1 MLIFPL
7 QDILKVIFCY
17 FLHLWCRNS
26 FINVRMCYK
35 HFASIHCHF
44 SSLRGAVTY
53 FQCSQNEQNQEVVP
67 NMLLLDLASQGAFV
81 SARCEACS
89 LVQWQI
95 LMKSGPCNLHTGWHG
110 YRPALVAQ
118 WKAGLPA
125 TSAVLGSAGGMWAA
139 KVLICLWFPQPF
151 WHLTS
156 GGMKGCPEE
165 GGRQQ
170 HHFLCHRGVFESGE
184 IPR

>member
-1 MLIFPL
+1 MVSGSYQKENSSWFGLRGFLQVCFFQRLLESICSFEGRKKKKKKSIVSLQHQLLEFLMLIFPL

-67 NMLLLDLASQGAFV
+67 NMLLLDLASQSAFV
-81 SARCEACS
+81 SARCETCS
-89 LVQWQI
+89 LVQ
-95 LMKSGPCNLHTGWHG
+95 
-110 YRPALVAQ
+110 
-118 WKAGLPA
+118 
-125 TSAVLGSAGGMWAA
+125 
-139 KVLICLWFPQPF
+139 
-151 WHLTS
+151 
-156 GGMKGCPEE
+156 
-165 GGRQQ
+165 
-170 HHFLCHRGVFESGE
+170 
-184 IPR
+184 